1 MKRPA
6 FEYFIMA
13 CIFGN
18 TIVLCI
24 SWYGIGKEIVKIT
37 DYFNYT
43 FMGIFAMEAMVK
55 IIALDKH
62 YFYEKWNI
70 FDFVVVITT
79 AFVVILESLNIGS
92 IGKQA
97 SILRSLR
104 ILRVLRIFKKFKR
117 L

>member
-1 MKRPA
+1 
-6 FEYFIMA
+6 MA

-18 TIVLCI
+18 TIVLCV
-24 SWYGIGKEIVKIT
+24 SWYGVGKKTVKVT

-43 FMGIFAMEAMVK
+43 FMCIFAMEAIVK
-55 IIALDKH
+55 TIALDKH
-62 YFYEKWNI
+62 YFHEKWNI
-70 FDFVVVITT
+70 FDFVVVVTT
-79 AFVVILESLNIGS
+79 AFVVLLESLNIGS

-97 SILRSLR
+97 SVLRSLR